1 MTSPTYANTLPG
13 RGRYYFHPNGQ
24 EQWPSVTNVLDTSIS
39 KPALVPWAA
48 KITAEKAWK
57 TLPQMV
63 KASRTAKARE
73 ALTKEIKGEVRIAKD
88 MAADLGSR
96 VHALAEA
103 YVLGKPMADDPEAQ
117 PFVDQVLRFY
127 SEYGINPA
135 LDIEAA
141 EATVLNRRV
150 GYAGTGDLWVWLNL
164 DGERR
169 LWLLDYKTSLTRA
182 VNSVYPEYG
191 MQLAAIAKA
200 DLVLLD
206 DGTEVPAPGPIY
218 GTAILNLR
226 TKDYGLWRMP
236 YDGDV
241 NAAFNAFKGALT
253 NTKYLHSLYGAKP
266 VPVSAPIREKG
277 AA

>member
-1 MTSPTYANTLPG
+1 MTDPTFAGNLPG
-13 RGRYYFHPNGQ
+13 RGRYYFHPNGK

-73 ALTKEIKGEVRIAKD
+73 LLTKEIKAEVRIAKD

-103 YVLGKPMADDPEAQ
+103 YVLGKPMADDPEAA
-117 PFVDQVLRFY
+117 PFVEQVLAFY
-127 SEYGINPA
+127 SDYGINPQ

-164 DGERR
+164 DGTRK

-182 VNSVYPEYG
+182 VNSVYPENG

-206 DGTEVPAPGPIY
+206 DGTEVPAPGPIH

-226 TKDYGLWRMP
+226 TNTYGLYRMP

-253 NTKYLHSLYGAKP
+253 NAKYLHSLYGSKP
-266 VPVSAPIREKG
+266 VPVSAPSREKG

>member
-1 MTSPTYANTLPG
+1 MTNPTHANTLPG
-13 RGRYYFHPNGQ
+13 RGRYYFHPNGK

-57 TLPQMV
+57 TLPRMV
-63 KASRTAKARE
+63 HASRSLEART

-96 VHALAEA
+96 VHAQAEA
-103 YVLGKPMADDPEAQ
+103 MVLGKPMAEDPEAQ

-127 SEYGINPA
+127 RDYGINPE

-206 DGTEVPAPGPIY
+206 DGTEVPAPAPIY

-226 TKDYGLWRMP
+226 TNDYGLYRMP

-266 VPVSAPIREKG
+266 QPVSAPKREKG

>member
-1 MTSPTYANTLPG
+1 MTDPTFAGTMPG

-48 KITAEKAWK
+48 KITAQKAWQV
-57 TLPQMV
+57 LPQMV
-63 KASRTAKARE
+63 KASRSLEARE
-73 ALTKEIKGEVRIAKD
+73 TLTKEIKGEVRIAKD

-103 YVLGKPMADDPEAQ
+103 YVLGKPMGEDPEAQ

-127 SEYGINPA
+127 SDFGINPER
-135 LDIEAA
+135 DIEAA
-141 EATVLNRRV
+141 EATVINRRV

-164 DGERR
+164 DGTRR
-169 LWLLDYKTSLTRA
+169 LWLIDYKTSLTRA

-200 DLVLLD
+200 DTFLLD
-206 DGTEVPAPGPIY
+206 DGTEVPAPGPIH

-266 VPVSAPIREKG
+266 VPVSASREKG